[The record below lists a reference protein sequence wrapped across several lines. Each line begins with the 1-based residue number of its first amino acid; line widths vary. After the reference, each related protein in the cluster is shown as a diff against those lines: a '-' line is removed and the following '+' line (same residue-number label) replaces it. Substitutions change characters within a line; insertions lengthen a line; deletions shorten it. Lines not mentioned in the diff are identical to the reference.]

1 MFSFMAKSIKPLFFL
16 FLVINILVLAGK
28 KQLASAGIQY
38 EVITVANILLFLFT
52 LIGLLL
58 QIKAAAQKNPNAIV
72 RAVMAGMGIKLIG
85 FAAALLVYI
94 SVSGKE
100 KSNLSIY
107 VSLGLYFIY
116 SWLEVRLFLKQNPKK
131 NVQS

>member
-1 MFSFMAKSIKPLFFL
+1 MLKPIKPLLFL
-16 FLVINILVLAGK
+16 FLVINVLVLIEKERLTA
-28 KQLASAGIQY
+28 AGIQY

-52 LIGLLL
+52 LVSLLL
-58 QIKAAAQKNPNAIV
+58 QIKAASNKNPNAIV

-94 SVSGKE
+94 SMSGKD

-116 SWLEVRLFLKQNPKK
+116 TWLEVRVFLKQNPKK
-131 NVQS
+131 NAQS